1 MMEVV
6 IAYEDR
12 LRLSELFGQLA
23 REQFTMDNLFWFSV
37 PWGIGIGLLLGFLLV
52 LTLHIDW
59 EDSYRPL
66 IPENKALIPISIV
79 SLCLFCCVFV
89 YVLNLFET
97 QSNILD
103 LQAQIE
109 EIYRLWGVEG

>member
-12 LRLSELFGQLA
+12 MRLSELFGQLA

-37 PWGIGIGLLLGFLLV
+37 PWGIVIGLCLGLIVALMLYFYWV
-52 LTLHIDW
+52 
-59 EDSYRPL
+59 DSDSIL

-79 SLCLFCCVFV
+79 SLCLLCCVCL
-89 YVLNLFET
+89 YAHNLLET

-109 EIYRLWGVEG
+109 EIYRLWGVEE

>member
-12 LRLSELFGQLA
+12 MRLSELVGQLA

-37 PWGIGIGLLLGFLLV
+37 PVGIVIGLFVGFLLA
-52 LTLHIDW
+52 LSLHIYW

-66 IPENKALIPISIV
+66 IPENRALIPISIV
-79 SLCLFCCVFV
+79 SLCLLCCVCA
-89 YVLNLFET
+89 YAHNLLET

-109 EIYRLWGVEG
+109 EIYRLWEVEE

>member
-1 MMEVV
+1 MEVV

-37 PWGIGIGLLLGFLLV
+37 PVGIAIGLCLGLIVALMLYFY
-52 LTLHIDW
+52 W
-59 EDSYRPL
+59 EDSYGPL

-79 SLCLFCCVFV
+79 SLCLLCCVGV
-89 YVLNLFET
+89 YAHNLLET

-103 LQAQIE
+103 LQAQID
-109 EIYRLWGVEG
+109 EIYHLWGVEE